1 VLKDSSLIYAFVL
14 VISIAMARVRCFD
27 SGDSLSFLIRI
38 SLLTLSNAFSKSM
51 NRTKCSSLC
60 WMGTCLLHSWL
71 TLYLMMEQWLSRSM
85 MLLSVLSPALNP
97 LCSSVMSPLV
107 SDFCSWRQA

>member
-1 VLKDSSLIYAFVL
+1 MLKDSSLIYAFVL